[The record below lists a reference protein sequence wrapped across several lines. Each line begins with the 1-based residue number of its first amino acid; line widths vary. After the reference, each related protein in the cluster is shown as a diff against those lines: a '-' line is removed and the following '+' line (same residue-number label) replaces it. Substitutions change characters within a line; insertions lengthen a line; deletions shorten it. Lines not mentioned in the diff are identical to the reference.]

1 VNIIGLDMNVL
12 TGWYQSKVNTSLT
25 TTSARALSAGQSGS
39 SGATA
44 LPPWDVRGDIL
55 SLEEMSRKVLANGV
69 FFRSPDSEFSDTE
82 APDDHK
88 SLFSL
93 HQGLKRLA
101 ALAEEA
107 KEKST
112 TDTRRSFLDTRF
124 AAGISQLDSYFEDLD
139 LEGVN
144 LLKGEELRKMESE
157 VAISRGLSQ
166 FKTGT
171 IHTGVFDDEVT
182 SLTGDAQFTVSVTK
196 SGITTDVAI
205 DLADMGATTRN
216 VDNIAEHINTELEA
230 AGMISRFERT
240 KIGEE
245 DEDGVIPGNNW
256 GFLIK
261 GVSTESLEFSA
272 VSASP
277 AVYFAGVSGINDSAG
292 GQIVKLTDIGSGT
305 PQVGF
310 SRRFDA
316 DPDTV
321 QVDVPGSE
329 TGETRTKSE
338 ANPLEIHASAG
349 SSDGGIF
356 VVGHTSAASDG
367 QALKGAQDLVLAKYD
382 SVGNRVWSRVLGAAE
397 DAEGTSI
404 SVDSSGNVVVAG
416 NVTGDLGDTT
426 DVGGSDAIVA
436 KYDSAGVEQWVRR
449 MGGTGNDEAR
459 SVAVDDDGTVYVAGK
474 SASAFGGEVHG
485 GGLSDG
491 FIRAIDA
498 DGVTLYT
505 RRVGTNGD
513 ESIASI
519 AIADDG
525 DLLVASEE
533 GGNAVLRKFAAADGD
548 SAQVWE
554 QDLGTLDGGRVG
566 DLVVDGTSIYMTGA
580 GGSGFAPSAP
590 VGAHAGGIRDA
601 FVVKMTDGASA
612 SIDYTTFVGSD
623 ADDSGASVEIHD
635 GKIYIAGKTTGGVAG
650 GTQIGDRDAFAAQL
664 DATTGSLDWATQ
676 ISGRGGLAEAK
687 GLVVRAAEDSILDDL
702 GLPTGKLVYSDSR
715 VVTDRSSARDGDHF
729 YVSVDGG
736 RRKKVTIDAD
746 DSMRSLT
753 FKINAALILDG
764 TADVRRA
771 SEGDMLRIKAA
782 EGKTIELFAGSTGKD
797 LLQSLG
803 MKPGAIINTG
813 SLLDK
818 DAKTS
823 DAPTIFAMELPNK
836 ISLGDVDLAA
846 AARESLEMAMSV
858 VQRAYRDLTL
868 DPAIRDLLAGPK
880 AGRSG
885 GTVPAHMTAQM
896 NNYAAGLARL
906 NAGPAAGSG
915 VFF

>member
-12 TGWYQSKVNTSLT
+12 TGWYQSKVNTRLASNLSTSL
-25 TTSARALSAGQSGS
+25 SSGSGS
-39 SGATA
+39 SAATS
-44 LPPWDVRGDIL
+44 LPPWDVRGDVL
-55 SLEEMSRKVLANGV
+55 SLEEMSRKVLATGV
-69 FFRSPDSEFSDTE
+69 FFRDPDSEFSDAD

-112 TDTRRSFLDTRF
+112 SDSRRNFLDSRF
-124 AAGISQLDSYFEDLD
+124 STGLSQLDSYFADLD
-139 LEGVN
+139 LQDVN

-171 IHTGVFDDEVT
+171 IHTGAYDDEVA
-182 SLTGDAQFTVSVTK
+182 SLTGSAQFTVSVTK
-196 SGITTDVAI
+196 SGITTDVNI

-216 VDNIAEHINTELEA
+216 VDNIVAHINTELEA
-230 AGMISRFERT
+230 AGMVSRFERA
-240 KIGEE
+240 KIGTE
-245 DEDGVIPGNNW
+245 DEDGNIAGNNW

-261 GVSTESLEFSA
+261 GVSTESLTFSA
-272 VSASP
+272 ATSEP
-277 AVYFAGVSGINDSAG
+277 AVYFAGVSGINQSAG
-292 GQIVKLTDIGSGT
+292 GQIVKLTDLASGT

-316 DPDTV
+316 DPDTTE
-321 QVDVPGSE
+321 VDVPGSE
-329 TGETRTKSE
+329 TGETRTKAE
-338 ANPLEIHASAG
+338 PNPLEIHASIG
-349 SSDGGIF
+349 SDDGGIF
-356 VVGHTSAASDG
+356 VVGHTTSSSDG
-367 QALKGAQDLVLAKYD
+367 QVLKGAQDLVLAKYD
-382 SVGNRVWSRVLGAAE
+382 STGNRVWSRVLGAAE
-397 DAEGTSI
+397 EAEGTTI
-404 SVDSSGNVVVAG
+404 AVDADGNVVVAG

-426 DVGGSDAIVA
+426 DVGGTDALVA

-449 MGGTGNDEAR
+449 MGGTGDDAAR
-459 SVAVDDDGTVYVAGK
+459 SVAVGSDGTIYVAGK

-491 FIRAIDA
+491 FVRAIGS
-498 DGVTLYT
+498 DGETLYT
-505 RRVGTNGD
+505 RRVGTSGD

-525 DLLVASEE
+525 DLLIASEE

-548 SAQVWE
+548 SAQIWE
-554 QDLGTLDGGRVG
+554 QDLGSLDDGKIG
-566 DLVVDGTSIYMTGA
+566 DLEVDGTSIYLTGA
-580 GGSGFAPSAP
+580 GGSGFSPSAP
-590 VGAHAGGIRDA
+590 IGAHAGGVRDA

-612 SIDYTTFVGSD
+612 TIDFTTFVGSD
-623 ADDSGASVEIHD
+623 ADDTGSAIEIHD
-635 GKIYIAGKTTGGVAG
+635 GKIYIAGKSTGAVAG
-650 GTQIGDRDAFAAQL
+650 GTLIGERDAFAAQL
-664 DATTGSLDWATQ
+664 DATTGALDWATQ

-687 GLVVRAAEDSILDDL
+687 GLVVKANDDSILDDL

-715 VVTDRSSARDGDHF
+715 VVTDRSAARDGDHF

-736 RRKKVTIDAD
+736 RRKKVTIDND

-764 TADVRRA
+764 TADVRRS

-782 EGKTIELFAGSTGKD
+782 KGKTIELFAGSTGKD

-818 DAKTS
+818 DTKTS
-823 DAPTIFAMELPNK
+823 DAPTLFAMELPDK
-836 ISLGDVDLAA
+836 MSIGDVDLAA
-846 AARESLEMAMSV
+846 AARESLDMALSI
-858 VQRAYRDLTL
+858 VQRAYRDLTM
-868 DPAIRDLLAGPK
+868 DPALKELLAGPK

-885 GTVPAHMTAQM
+885 GTVPAHMQAQL
-896 NNYAAGLARL
+896 NNYSAGLARL
-906 NAGPAAGSG
+906 NNGPSGGG